1 MGCLQ
6 NRALSLRVASTHPG
20 CSEPVSRARDN
31 TRRHGR
37 RVFASLVSLTHL
49 YWQLVLY
56 AVPLA
61 LLISMSF
68 WVTENFQFVPAV
80 SLDNYAALIAKP
92 QYSIGLWNSLR
103 YAGIGAVAATALSLP
118 LAYTLAFVVPERW
131 RPWAVALVLLPY
143 FSDVVVRMFA
153 WQLWLSNQG
162 IVAEAMQAVGFGG
175 TELGILYTE
184 TASLVG
190 LLSLLVPV
198 SAMLIFLGFIQ
209 INPILVLAAE
219 NLGASRGQIFWRVQA
234 PFAGPAVVTSVLIC
248 FLTAIGDFV
257 ASSILGGNRT
267 FYLTAAIEGRLKID
281 DWPMAA
287 ALGVVILLVSAV
299 LIVGLLHLLAW
310 IPSIS
315 PPRRKATAL

>member
-1 MGCLQ
+1 MGRFQSRELT
-6 NRALSLRVASTHPG
+6 LRVASPRLVG
-20 CSEPVSRARDN
+20 GEPVYRAPDN
-31 TRRHGR
+31 TQRQ
-37 RVFASLVSLTHL
+37 VFTSLVSLTHL
-49 YWQLVLY
+49 YWQVALY
-56 AVPLA
+56 AAPIA
-61 LLISMSF
+61 LLVSMSF

-80 SLDNYAALIAKP
+80 SLDNYAALITKR
-92 QYSIGLWNSLR
+92 QYLVGLWNSLR
-103 YAGIGAVAATALSLP
+103 YAGVGAMAATALSLP

-162 IVAEAMQAVGFGG
+162 IVAETLRAIGFGG
-175 TELGILYTE
+175 AQLGILYTE

-209 INPILVLAAE
+209 TNPNLLLAAE
-219 NLGASRGQIFWRVQA
+219 NLGASNVQIFWRIQL
-234 PFAGPAVVTSVLIC
+234 PFASPAIVTSLLIC

-287 ALGVVILLVSAV
+287 ALGVVILLLSAV
-299 LIVGLLHLLAW
+299 LIAGLLRLLSS
-310 IPSIS
+310 IPAIS
-315 PPRRKATAL
+315 PPKRKSVAP